1 MSATRSR
8 FRKLLPLLSVL
19 ALVVPLV
26 LALAAP
32 VYAQGS
38 LYVDHD
44 TTRECGGNATCYTTI
59 SLAVAAAGGGK
70 TIYVYPGSYSESVD
84 LSSVSGGGDLAL
96 RTVNN
101 AGVPTPGTVTVVAP
115 GTGSEIYTTG
125 WFDGDLTIDGFILH
139 SVNPGIDV
147 KTAGGHSVEI
157 LNVTATGIAD
167 DGIKVSADGEV
178 TITNCTASDNDG
190 IGIWVYDTGGP
201 VTISNCTT
209 NDNGGGSVP
218 PGGVGILLI
227 GIQGDVQISNCTSN
241 GNVCSS
247 ASVHPE
253 SYPSCGYGLYGEQ
266 IGGQLAIS
274 NSTMN
279 GNSVAGAAALSSSSV
294 MSITDSVFQGNGK
307 GVQLGGGEASLELK
321 GSIVCQNG
329 TGLDVTGPGA
339 AAIAEG
345 NWWGCVLGPGG
356 AGCDSILVGAGA
368 SADWDPWITG
378 VTALA
383 SPDPVTVGQPAVVS
397 FQFFG
402 GPPAVY
408 LGQGPGDLRGPAP
421 FTVTTDNGTLNGNG
435 ATVGAFINQAS
446 GILEVT
452 LVPEREGAATVTVT
466 GPCGLGELEG
476 ATAVLGVLA
485 EEFVPEPGT
494 VLLLGSGLMG
504 LAGYA
509 GLRLRKR

>member
-8 FRKLLPLLSVL
+8 PRKLLPLVSVL

-32 VYAQGS
+32 VSAQGS

-44 TTRECGGNATCYTTI
+44 TIRQCGGNIPCYTTI
-59 SLAVAAAGGGK
+59 SLAVAAAVGGD
-70 TIYVYPGSYSESVD
+70 TIYVYPGTYSESVD
-84 LSSVSGGGDLAL
+84 LSSVSSGGDLAL

-101 AGVPTPGTVTVVAP
+101 AGVPTPGTVTVEAP
-115 GTGSEIYTTG
+115 TGSEIHTTSL
-125 WFDGDLTIDGFILH
+125 FDGDLTIDGFNLH
-139 SVNPGIDV
+139 SLNPGIDV
-147 KTAGGHSVEI
+147 RTGGSHSIEI
-157 LNVTATGIAD
+157 RNVTATGIAD

-178 TITNCTASDNDG
+178 TITNCTASNNDG
-190 IGIWVYDTGGP
+190 IGIWVDDTGGQ

-209 NDNGGGSVP
+209 NNNGGGSVS
-218 PGGVGILLI
+218 PGGLGILLTR
-227 GIQGDVQISNCTSN
+227 IQGDVQISNCTSN
-241 GNVCSS
+241 GNVCSTPG
-247 ASVHPE
+247 VHPE
-253 SYPSCGYGLYGEQ
+253 SYPSCGYGLYAEQ

-279 GNSVAGAAALSSSSV
+279 SNSVAGAAVAIASV
-294 MSITDSVFQGNGK
+294 QMSITDSVFQGNGQ
-307 GVQLGGGEASLELK
+307 GVRLSGGDAYLQLN

-329 TGLDVTGPGA
+329 IGLEVTSTDA
-339 AAIAEG
+339 HADAEG
-345 NWWGCVLGPGG
+345 NWWGCAAGPGN
-356 AGCDSILVGAGA
+356 AGCDSVVVGAGA
-368 SADWDPWITG
+368 TADWDPWVSG
-378 VTALA
+378 VTAVA
-383 SPDPVTVGQPAVVS
+383 SPDPVTVGQPTVVS
-397 FQFFG
+397 FQFSG
-402 GPPAVY
+402 GPPTVY

-421 FTVTTDNGTLNGNG
+421 FTVSTDNGSLNGNG
-435 ATVGAFINQAS
+435 ATVGAFVGAN
-446 GILEVT
+446 GTLKVT
-452 LVPEREGAATVTVT
+452 LVPESEGTATVTVT

-494 VLLLGSGLMG
+494 VLLLGTGLMG

>member
-8 FRKLLPLLSVL
+8 PRKFLPLLSAL
-19 ALVVPLV
+19 ALLVPLL

-32 VYAQGS
+32 VSAQGS
-38 LYVDHD
+38 LFVDHD
-44 TTRECGGNATCYTTI
+44 TTRQCGGNTPCYPTI
-59 SLAVAAAGGGK
+59 SLAVAAAAGGK

-84 LSSVSGGGDLAL
+84 LSLVSGGGDLAL

-125 WFDGDLTIDGFILH
+125 WFDGDLTIDGFTLH

-147 KTAGGHSVEI
+147 KTAGGHSIEI
-157 LNVTATGIAD
+157 RNVAATGIAD

-178 TITNCTASDNDG
+178 TITNCTASNNDG
-190 IGIWVYDTGGP
+190 VGIWVDDTGGP

-209 NDNGGGSVP
+209 NNNGGGSVS
-218 PGGVGILLI
+218 PGGVGILLTV
-227 GIQGDVQISNCTSN
+227 IQGDVQISNCTSN

-253 SYPSCGYGLYGEQ
+253 SYPSCGYGLYAEQ
-266 IGGQLAIS
+266 VLGQVTVS

-279 GNSVAGAAALSSSSV
+279 GNSVAGAAAMSGSAK
-294 MSITDSVFQGNGK
+294 MSITDSVFQSNGK
-307 GVQLGGGEASLELK
+307 GVQLAGGDASLQLK
-321 GSIVCQNG
+321 GSIVCQNE
-329 TGLDVTGPGA
+329 TGLEVTTSDA
-339 AAIAEG
+339 VADAEG

-356 AGCDSILVGAGA
+356 AGCDSIFVGAGA
-368 SADWDPWITG
+368 SADWDPWLSG
-378 VTALA
+378 VTAVA
-383 SPDPVTVGQPAVVS
+383 SPDPVTAGQPAVVS

-402 GPPAVY
+402 GAPAVY
-408 LGQGPGDLRGPAP
+408 LGEGPGDLRGPAP
-421 FTVTTDNGTLNGNG
+421 FMVTTDNGTLNGSG
-435 ATVGAFINQAS
+435 ATVGAFVGAN
-446 GILEVT
+446 GTLKVT
-452 LVPEREGAATVTVT
+452 LVPEREGTATVTVT

-494 VLLLGSGLMG
+494 VLLLGTGLMG
-504 LAGYA
+504 LAGYS